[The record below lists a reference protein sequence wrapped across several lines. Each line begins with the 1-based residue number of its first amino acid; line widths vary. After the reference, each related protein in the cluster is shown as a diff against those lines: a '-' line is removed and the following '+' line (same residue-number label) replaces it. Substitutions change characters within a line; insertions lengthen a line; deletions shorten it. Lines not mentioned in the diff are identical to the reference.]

1 MGDVFISYEKEVV
14 VEKENFMVN
23 GGYRWGYNTQERVD
37 EVSGKGNHYTAEF
50 WQYDPRLGRR
60 WNIDPMSFKYPWQ
73 SPYVAFNNNPIFYND
88 PLGLEG
94 EEPKDGDTRVENGRN
109 EVYVDGSWG
118 YDASGGEEVEV
129 VGKESNSI
137 DRKLKEIESTLKP
150 DRLSKDNY
158 RNPFV
163 ISQGVKY
170 VNNYLWGNKLISDDA
185 TDSDASAIDGNST
198 GSIDVTGLNTLRP
211 GTPLSDL
218 FDLFNLLLPK
228 NNQSSNTNERP
239 NYVMEIGIDA
249 DTIYEI
255 TGRGK
260 VLRVD
265 SSYLNPIT
273 NEIRKNTD
281 HRIIITVDGDTVI
294 IESMIKKGPK
304 KIYE

>member
-1 MGDVFISYEKEVV
+1 MAYRYGFGGQEKDNEIY
-14 VEKENFMVN
+14 
-23 GGYRWGYNTQERVD
+23 GP
-37 EVSGKGNHYTAEF
+37 GNSYTAEF

-94 EEPKDGDTRVENGRN
+94 EEPKDGDTRTNNGRS
-109 EVYVDGSWG
+109 EVYAGGSWG